1 MYRIKILSS
10 TITIAL
16 VVFFSLNLM
25 NTKKEVHLQ
34 VFSDISS
41 KIKFVPDAKYFGLRA
56 FQLDFDD
63 EFEYILSG
71 FGVPNVIL
79 DNVGFSLGRK
89 EIKNLEDPYGKT
101 VSITACDVDGDGMN
115 ELYAINDFF
124 DSPQG
129 VSKNRLYK
137 LKDNY
142 WIDLL
147 LAQDNAGRNAVGRCV

>member
-1 MYRIKILSS
+1 M
-10 TITIAL
+10 A
-16 VVFFSLNLM
+16 NLEI
-25 NTKKEVHLQ
+25 N
-34 VFSDISS
+34 F
-41 KIKFVPDAKYFGLRA
+41 A
-56 FQLDFDD
+56 
-63 EFEYILSG
+63 
-71 FGVPNVIL
+71 
-79 DNVGFSLGRK
+79 K